1 MMSLITV
8 YNLLSFITT
17 ENVLKLSIFIQ
28 VSLCQGYFVSGN

>member
-17 ENVLKLSIFIQ
+17 ENVLSIFIQ